1 MRTYHIQLRE
11 LYWMLSGDLNGK
23 EIQKEGLCVYT
34 QPIPSAVQQKLTQHG
49 KATVPQQEFILKSK
63 NK

>member
-1 MRTYHIQLRE
+1 
-11 LYWMLSGDLNGK
+11 MLWGDLNGK

-63 NK
+63 KINK